1 MFNRIESWK
10 NILTVKSQVLEE
22 VNVRRG
28 IFLED
33 TLSPIVSVIAL
44 IPLSIIL
51 WEIECG
57 YQREKH
63 SIKINHLLFMN
74 SIKLYTKNEREL
86 NSLIY
91 TMHIFSQDVSMK
103 FGTDKYKLLTMQRGR
118 IKYSDGLKLLY
129 GELIKEI
136 DTGGYK
142 YFGKLQGDQIRQRE
156 MK

>member
-1 MFNRIESWK
+1 
-10 NILTVKSQVLEE
+10 
-22 VNVRRG
+22 
-28 IFLED
+28 
-33 TLSPIVSVIAL
+33 
-44 IPLSIIL
+44 
-51 WEIECG
+51 
-57 YQREKH
+57 
-63 SIKINHLLFMN
+63 MN

-103 FGTDKYKLLTMQRGR
+103 FGTDKCKVLTMQRGR

-136 DTGGYK
+136 DTDGYM